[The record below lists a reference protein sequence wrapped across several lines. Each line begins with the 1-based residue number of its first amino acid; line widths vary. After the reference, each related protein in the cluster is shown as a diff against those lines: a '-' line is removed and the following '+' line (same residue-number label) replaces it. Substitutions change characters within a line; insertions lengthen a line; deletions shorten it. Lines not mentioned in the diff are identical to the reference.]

1 MADPK
6 AQAAKASASASAT
19 EADKQASAADAHAEA
34 VSSPQKRLIVV
45 GKLRRDTMILDS
57 GTDQDQLF
65 ALASSAVREGR
76 ASEVFI
82 IEALGYFSEAE
93 IDFIPRPQA
102 TEGRYAD
109 QSPDRVPLLNPSTGE
124 QSLDAAKAD
133 PGNAPTAET
142 PTHGAQASGD
152 DNKGA
157 GTGTGKA
164 PETK

>member
-6 AQAAKASASASAT
+6 AQAKTDPKAT
-19 EADKQASAADAHAEA
+19 EAEAQVSAADAHAEA
-34 VSSPQKRLIVV
+34 VSSLQKRLIVI

-57 GTDQDQLF
+57 GTDSDQLF

-93 IDFIPRPQA
+93 IDFQPKA
-102 TEGRYAD
+102 AVVEGRYAD

-124 QSLDAAKAD
+124 QSLDAAAAD
-133 PGNAPTAET
+133 PGSAPQAET

-152 DNKGA
+152 SNTGA
-157 GTGTGKA
+157 GTGNAKT
-164 PETK
+164 E

>member
-6 AQAAKASASASAT
+6 AQAAKADSGKTQAET
-19 EADKQASAADAHAEA
+19 QASAAEAHAEA

-93 IDFIPRPQA
+93 IDFIPKPAA

-133 PGNAPTAET
+133 PGKAPQAET
-142 PTHGAQASGD
+142 PTHGATQGGD
-152 DNKGA
+152 SNSGA
-157 GTGTGKA
+157 GTGNAKT
-164 PETK
+164 E